1 MTNTKGMNCI
11 IIDDDKLSRKVIEEY
26 VKKTDFLNLLDTYG
40 SAVEAINA
48 IKNLDQPLHL
58 IFLDIEM
65 PDMTGLDFLE
75 TIPNQHPQIII
86 ISAKDKYAL
95 KAFEHDVTDYLLKPV
110 NYARFYKAVTKA
122 MKRIDD
128 FQNFY
133 SGENNID
140 NQEVYIK
147 KNSALVRLKYSEILF
162 IEALENYVIVNTYNE
177 KITIHFTMKAFE
189 EKLPGKRFK
198 RVHRSFIINIGHIKG
213 IEDNAV
219 LMEQH
224 DGVKSIPIG
233 KSYKEKLMKDINLII
248 R

>member
-1 MTNTKGMNCI
+1 MINFHPMNCI

-26 VKKTDFLNLLDTYG
+26 VKKTDFLNLLNSYG
-40 SAVEAINA
+40 SAVDAINA
-48 IKNLDQPLHL
+48 IKNLEYPLHL

-75 TIPNQHPQIII
+75 SIPNQSPQIII
-86 ISAKDKYAL
+86 ISAKEKYAL

-110 NYARFYKAVTKA
+110 SYARFYKAVSKA

-133 SGENNID
+133 SGNDNAD

-147 KNSALVRLKYSEILF
+147 KNSALVRLRYSDILF
-162 IEALENYVIVNTYNE
+162 IEALENYVIVNTFNE
-177 KITIHFTMKAFE
+177 KLTIHFTMKAFE
-189 EKLPGKRFK
+189 EKLPVKKFK
-198 RVHRSFIINIGHIKG
+198 RVHRSFIINISHIKG

-219 LMEQH
+219 LIEQH

-233 KSYKEKLMKDINLII
+233 KSYKDKLMKDINLII